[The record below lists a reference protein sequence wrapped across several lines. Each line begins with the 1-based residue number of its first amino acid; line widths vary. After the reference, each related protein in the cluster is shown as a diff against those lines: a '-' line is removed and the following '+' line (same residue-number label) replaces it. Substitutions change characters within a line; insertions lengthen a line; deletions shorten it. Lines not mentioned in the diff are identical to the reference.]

1 MFNLKKLLFN
11 PKLLSKIFLL
21 FLYLSFS
28 IFCGFYLVKICIN
41 HESISKII
49 SWLVWFLA
57 CIINTGLKWRDLT
70 TEHLTPEI
78 DGKTKNKLFSKQWYS
93 ENLWAIIIMIIS
105 ISVMIILLAILTI
118 NGYWNTKYV
127 VSDPKFE
134 VINDLGSIL
143 LGIYWLCESLKE
155 IPRFHNILNSK
166 VANYL
171 INIAVFSA
179 SIMFIIYSF
188 TLTEVP

>member
-1 MFNLKKLLFN
+1 
-11 PKLLSKIFLL
+11 
-21 FLYLSFS
+21 
-28 IFCGFYLVKICIN
+28 
-41 HESISKII
+41 
-49 SWLVWFLA
+49 
-57 CIINTGLKWRDLT
+57 
-70 TEHLTPEI
+70 
-78 DGKTKNKLFSKQWYS
+78 GKTKNKLFSKQWYS